1 MENMKT
7 NYIKHYIMTFLAIFC
22 LQYSIFSIAH
32 ESHAHPL
39 DKQEII
45 DKANK
50 VIEMA
55 IEQQKLHPT
64 WKDAKIVEAKVLEE
78 KGGQWLV
85 QYNNPSEKSDNK
97 NLFIFF
103 SLDGKYVAMNHTGK

>member
-1 MENMKT
+1 MKT
-7 NYIKHYIMTFLAIFC
+7 NYIKHSIMTFLAILC
-22 LQYSIFSIAH
+22 LHFSVISIAH

-45 DKANK
+45 DRANK
-50 VIEMA
+50 VIGMA
-55 IEQQKLHPT
+55 ITQQKLDT
-64 WKDAKIVEAKVLEE
+64 SWKDAKMVEAKVLEE

-85 QYNNPSEKSDNK
+85 QYNNPSVNAENK

-103 SLDGKYVAMNHTGK
+103 SLDGKYAAMNHTGK

>member
-1 MENMKT
+1 MKYGYLT
-7 NYIKHYIMTFLAIFC
+7 VRSM
-22 LQYSIFSIAH
+22 IFSLFTLFLCQYPLSAYAH
-32 ESHAHPL
+32 ESHAHPVE
-39 DKQEII
+39 KEEII

-55 IEQQKLHPT
+55 IGQQKLDQS
-64 WKDAKIVEAKVLEE
+64 WKDAKVVEAKVLEE

-85 QYNNPSEKSDNK
+85 QYNNASEKNDNK

-103 SLDGKYVAMNHTGK
+103 TLDGKYIAMNHTGK

>member
-1 MENMKT
+1 MKHGYFT
-7 NYIKHYIMTFLAIFC
+7 LPSIIFSLFTLILC
-22 LQYSIFSIAH
+22 QYSLSAYAH
-32 ESHAHPL
+32 EGHAHPL
-39 DKQEII
+39 EKQEII

-55 IEQQKLHPT
+55 IGQQKLDPS
-64 WKDAKIVEAKVLEE
+64 WKDAKMVEAKVLEE

-85 QYNNPSEKSDNK
+85 QYNNPSVNNDNK

-103 SLDGKYVAMNHTGK
+103 SLDGKYIAMNHTGK